1 MNKKLLA
8 LAIGAAVAMPVS
20 AVAAP
25 TLYGQINVSLES
37 VEDEIGIDSDLA
49 APIAPATTAE
59 GWVVRNN
66 SSRLGVKGEAE
77 TGVDGLKGVYQAE
90 YGIKADDGAGP
101 FTQRNIYAGLDGN
114 FGKVLIGRMDTPTK
128 TMQGKVDQFNDTA
141 VDMSNHVEG
150 ELRASNNVTYV
161 SPKIGEVVTVSVAL
175 LQGEGFAGAD
185 GQAADGIG
193 DAVSASVVYDN
204 EGLYLGLGMD
214 KETPVGSN
222 SLLGNLGGDTHNDI
236 VRLAAGYMADTFE
249 AGFLYQT
256 AESANTGSSNES
268 TSMILSGAMISGD
281 WKFKAQ
287 YGMTETDDGLV
298 GADPE
303 LTMLGLGADYAL
315 GKATTASAFY
325 AVEEVDAGATA
336 ERTILSF
343 GLWQKF

>member
-25 TLYGQINVSLES
+25 TLYGQVNVSLES
-37 VEDEIGIDSDLA
+37 VEDEIGNDTDLG

-66 SSRLGVKGEAE
+66 ASRLGVKGEAA
-77 TGVDGLKGVYQAE
+77 TGIDGLKGVYLAE
-90 YGIKADDGAGP
+90 YGIKADDGVGP

-114 FGKVLIGRMDTPTK
+114 FGKVLVGRMDTPTK
-128 TMQGKVDQFNDTA
+128 TMQGKVDQFNDTT
-141 VDMSNHVEG
+141 VDMATHVAG
-150 ELRASNNVTYV
+150 DLRASNNITYV

-175 LQGEGFAGAD
+175 LQGEGFPGAD
-185 GQAADGIG
+185 GSAADGIG
-193 DAVSASVVYDN
+193 DAISASVVYDN

-214 KETPVGSN
+214 KETSVAGAGGLLPVS
-222 SLLGNLGGDTHNDI
+222 HNDI
-236 VRLAAGYMADTFE
+236 VRLVAGYSADSFE
-249 AGFLYQT
+249 AGLLYQT
-256 AESANTGSSNES
+256 AESATGTSDEA
-268 TSMILSGAMISGD
+268 TSMILSGAFKTGD

-287 YGMTETDDGLV
+287 YGMTEFDDGTAA
-298 GADPE
+298 ADPE
-303 LTMLGLGADYAL
+303 FTMLGLGADYAL

-325 AVEEVDAGATA
+325 AAEEVDAGAGTA
-336 ERTILSF
+336 ERTVLSF